1 MTPNEG
7 PTNSSGAKF
16 MEQKMFLSVN
26 YICLIISDVYGLLV
40 LEFIAFAYLLSDC
53 CSNYYFLTFIVLFFG
68 SLVPRHIHNR
78 ELL

>member
-40 LEFIAFAYLLSDC
+40 LEFIASAYLLSDC
-53 CSNYYFLTFIVLFFG
+53 CWFYATLFDH
-68 SLVPRHIHNR
+68 SHRVPKTIFA
-78 ELL
+78 LITIF